1 MQNLINYYRFL
12 FKDNA
17 QWFKV
22 VLVWFIVT
30 ALAGAITFVYYPS
43 LVGKII
49 AGFQEKFGRSP
60 ALDINLALQIFIQ
73 NVIAS
78 GVALFGGIVLGLGS
92 LFIVAVNGFLIGY
105 IITWLLS
112 NQSASGHSLV
122 LILGGLV
129 PHGILELPAFL
140 IAAAIGLRLG
150 WEWMSENA
158 KNNRWPIFRKN
169 LKLALLSF
177 PAIVLILFIAALI
190 EVFVSGWV
198 VNNL

>member
-78 GVALFGGIVLGLGS
+78 GVDRKSTRLNSSHQIIS
-92 LFIVAVNGFLIGY
+92 YAVFC
-105 IITWLLS
+105 
-112 NQSASGHSLV
+112 
-122 LILGGLV
+122 
-129 PHGILELPAFL
+129 
-140 IAAAIGLRLG
+140 
-150 WEWMSENA
+150 
-158 KNNRWPIFRKN
+158 
-169 LKLALLSF
+169 LKKKRF
-177 PAIVLILFIAALI
+177 KVCQ
-190 EVFVSGWV
+190 E
-198 VNNL
+198 